1 MRNGYNQN
9 LATQIL
15 IEKEQRELQ
24 IRFDHKGNVIRDY
37 AQEIRIL
44 AESETKNSLP
54 ELPVAIFD
62 GCRKF
67 SEHIK
72 NEKTGSVVRIV
83 KLAPLESKPIQR
95 SIFEICLGFVE
106 RIISKFSNPN
116 KNLPIFNQGKQ
127 ERKGWMFNNIVERYA
142 FTGNYKKK

>member
-1 MRNGYNQN
+1 MRKGYNQK

-24 IRFDHKGNVIRDY
+24 TRFDHKGNVIRDY

-67 SEHIK
+67 SEHIQ
-72 NEKTGSVVRIV
+72 NEKTSSVVRVV
-83 KLAPLESKPIQR
+83 KLAPLESTHLKKSVI
-95 SIFEICLGFVE
+95 EICLEFIE
-106 RIISKFSNPN
+106 RVFSKFSNPN
-116 KNLPIFNQGKQ
+116 KNLPLFNQGKQ
-127 ERKGWMFNNIVERYA
+127 QRKGWMFNNVIERYA
-142 FTGNYKKK
+142 FTGNYKKR